1 MPSSV
6 RSSASYLL
14 TTILSFVP
22 FVVGVALLAVGVGY
36 DVLYVGIP
44 YQDPPPALEHQYQDN
59 ARIAS
64 RIEGWGGDLILLG
77 LGAVVVTQVVLRVQR
92 PSS

>member
-1 MPSSV
+1 M

-14 TTILSFVP
+14 PTILSFVP

-36 DVLYVGIP
+36 DLLYVGIP
-44 YQDPPPALEHQYQDN
+44 YQDPPPLLERRYQDDG
-59 ARIAS
+59 RIAS

-77 LGAVVVTQVVLRVQR
+77 LGTLVVTQVVLRAQR
-92 PSS
+92 PSSTR